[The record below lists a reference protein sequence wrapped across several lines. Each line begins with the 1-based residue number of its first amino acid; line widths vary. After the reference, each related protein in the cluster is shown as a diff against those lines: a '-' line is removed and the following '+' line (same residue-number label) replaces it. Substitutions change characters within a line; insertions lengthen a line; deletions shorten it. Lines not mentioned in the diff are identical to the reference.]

1 MSKKDWRRRISN
13 WLCKKVK
20 EPPRETVS
28 STASETLETVGGQLS
43 KSSSADSAVEATEEL
58 VGETVDEVGKTVG
71 EVGETVELVGKT
83 VGEEKTSCDKAR
95 LGEEE
100 SLSSFPEIPTHWVEW
115 ALEQSQALQLG

>member
-1 MSKKDWRRRISN
+1 M
-13 WLCKKVK
+13 K

-28 STASETLETVGGQLS
+28 STASETVETVGGQLS

-58 VGETVDEVGKTVG
+58 VGETVDEM
-71 EVGETVELVGKT
+71 GKT

-100 SLSSFPEIPTHWVEW
+100 SLSSFPEIPTH
-115 ALEQSQALQLG
+115 

>member
-1 MSKKDWRRRISN
+1 M
-13 WLCKKVK
+13 K

-58 VGETVDEVGKTVG
+58 VGESVDEVGKTVG

-83 VGEEKTSCDKAR
+83 VGEEKTSCDKAK

-100 SLSSFPEIPTHWVEW
+100 SLSSFPEIPTH
-115 ALEQSQALQLG
+115 

>member
-1 MSKKDWRRRISN
+1 M
-13 WLCKKVK
+13 K

-28 STASETLETVGGQLS
+28 STASETVETVGGQLS

-58 VGETVDEVGKTVG
+58 
-71 EVGETVELVGKT
+71 VGETVELVGKT

-100 SLSSFPEIPTHWVEW
+100 SLSSFPEIPTH
-115 ALEQSQALQLG
+115 

>member
-1 MSKKDWRRRISN
+1 MA
-13 WLCKKVK
+13 VK

-28 STASETLETVGGQLS
+28 STASETVETVDNWQLS

-58 VGETVDEVGKTVG
+58 VEETVDE
-71 EVGETVELVGKT
+71 VGKT

-100 SLSSFPEIPTHWVEW
+100 SLSSFPEIPTH
-115 ALEQSQALQLG
+115 

>member
-1 MSKKDWRRRISN
+1 M
-13 WLCKKVK
+13 K

-58 VGETVDEVGKTVG
+58 VGETV
-71 EVGETVELVGKT
+71 ELVGKT

-100 SLSSFPEIPTHWVEW
+100 SLSSFPEIPTH
-115 ALEQSQALQLG
+115 

>member
-1 MSKKDWRRRISN
+1 MA
-13 WLCKKVK
+13 VK
-20 EPPRETVS
+20 EPPRERVS
-28 STASETLETVGGQLS
+28 STVETVGGLLS

-58 VGETVDEVGKTVG
+58 VGETVELVGNTMG

-100 SLSSFPEIPTHWVEW
+100 SLSSFPEIPTH
-115 ALEQSQALQLG
+115 

>member
-1 MSKKDWRRRISN
+1 M
-13 WLCKKVK
+13 K

-28 STASETLETVGGQLS
+28 STASETVETVDNWQLS

-83 VGEEKTSCDKAR
+83 VGEEKTTCDKAR
-95 LGEEE
+95 LGKEEE
-100 SLSSFPEIPTHWVEW
+100 SLSSFPEIPTH
-115 ALEQSQALQLG
+115 

>member
-1 MSKKDWRRRISN
+1 M
-13 WLCKKVK
+13 K

-28 STASETLETVGGQLS
+28 STASETVETVGGQLS

-58 VGETVDEVGKTVG
+58 VGETVDEVGKTLDE
-71 EVGETVELVGKT
+71 EVGETVEFLGKT

-100 SLSSFPEIPTHWVEW
+100 SLSSFPEIPTH
-115 ALEQSQALQLG
+115 